1 MICWD
6 KIKIFEIRKNA
17 LSYLN
22 KDFRGIQSTSKIL
35 VFFYYYLI
43 PLIIGLTL
51 IAFEFKIDKDIS
63 TYLITGISIFAGLF
77 FNLLIVVSD
86 KMRQRKVLYNSEKDD
101 EKDYAELYKTFSE
114 QLIAYIS
121 YAIILSLLLIIL
133 MFITQLNLKNFNHLI
148 FSDSIKENLKIARSI
163 FNFFIFYFGY
173 QLLIILS
180 IILSNMYIMLIDD
193 INLEEN

>member
-63 TYLITGISIFAGLF
+63 TYLITGLSIFAGLF

>member
-101 EKDYAELYKTFSE
+101 EKNYAELYKTFSE